1 MAISE
6 ETRLLKMLEQDKNQ
20 YCWCFD
26 GDAGDPQGSIEEAID
41 DFLNYYDHYCWDEK
55 NNVEYLEQDVLDDY
69 VEIGHPYKYVP
80 EVDGEQVIWRVAD
93 DWMDYEIIEYSDD
106 YMRSVKKEH
115 IDDLSDA
122 LSKVFQEWE
131 KRHGYENRAFVVM
144 ETEQYRIGDYID
156 SEGNYK

>member
-41 DFLNYYDHYCWDEK
+41 DFLNYYGHYCWDEK
-55 NNVEYLEQDVLDDY
+55 NNVEYLEQDVLNDY
-69 VEIGHPYKYVP
+69 VEIGYPYKYVP
-80 EVDGEQVIWRVAD
+80 EVDGEQVIWKVAD

-115 IDDLSDA
+115 IDELSNA
-122 LSKVFQEWE
+122 LSKVFQAWE
-131 KRHGYENRAFVVM
+131 KEHGYENRAFVVM

>member
-1 MAISE
+1 
-6 ETRLLKMLEQDKNQ
+6 MLEQDKNQ

-41 DFLNYYDHYCWDEK
+41 DFLNYYGHYCWDEK

-80 EVDGEQVIWRVAD
+80 EVDGEQVIWKVAD

-106 YMRSVKKEH
+106 YMRSVKKS
-115 IDDLSDA
+115 ILM
-122 LSKVFQEWE
+122 
-131 KRHGYENRAFVVM
+131 N
-144 ETEQYRIGDYID
+144 
-156 SEGNYK
+156 

>member
-1 MAISE
+1 
-6 ETRLLKMLEQDKNQ
+6 MLEQDKNQ

-41 DFLNYYDHYCWDEK
+41 DFLNYYGHYCWDEK

-69 VEIGHPYKYVP
+69 VEIGNPYKYVP
-80 EVDGEQVIWRVAD
+80 EVDGEQVIWKVAD

-115 IDDLSDA
+115 IDELSDA
-122 LSKVFQEWE
+122 LSKVFQAWE
-131 KRHGYENRAFVVM
+131 KEHGYENRAFVVM

>member
-41 DFLNYYDHYCWDEK
+41 DFLNYYGHYCWDEK

-80 EVDGEQVIWRVAD
+80 EVDSEQVIWRVAD
-93 DWMDYEIIEYSDD
+93 DWMDDEIIEYSDN
-106 YMRSVKKEH
+106 YMKNVKKEH
-115 IDDLSDA
+115 IDELSDE
-122 LSKVFQEWE
+122 LSKVFQAWE
-131 KRHGYENRAFVVM
+131 KRYGYENRAYVVM

-156 SEGNYK
+156 SDGNYK